1 MTATPVEMDRINMRV
16 EKQLKRD
23 AESIL
28 KSLGLNLSD
37 GINIFLHRLVATR
50 GIPFPVAQERS
61 AVIGHEA
68 AGFEAAFGQ
77 AVRAAVADQEAAGL
91 PIARF
96 DPATRRPYLQ
106 WPDGRKDYDLGR

>member
-1 MTATPVEMDRINMRV
+1 MRV

-50 GIPFPVAQERS
+50 GIPFPVTQARAD
-61 AVIGHEA
+61 AVGQEA
-68 AGFEAAFGQ
+68 ADFEAAFGQ
-77 AVRAAVADQEAAGL
+77 VARAAVADQTAAGL

-96 DPATRRPYLQ
+96 DPDLRRPYLQ
-106 WPDGRKDYDLGR
+106 WPDGRKDYNLAQ

>member
-1 MTATPVEMDRINMRV
+1 MRV

-37 GINIFLHRLVATR
+37 GINIFLHRLVASR
-50 GIPFPVAQERS
+50 GIPFPVTQAEPAAALGR
-61 AVIGHEA
+61 AAEVEA
-68 AGFEAAFGQ
+68 AAER
-77 AVRAAVADQEAAGL
+77 AVSAELAHKKAAGL

-96 DPATRRPYLQ
+96 DLETGRAFLEY
-106 WPDGRKDYDLGR
+106 PDGRREYPLNA